1 MAFAYGG
8 LKKFPEAEREFDTAM
23 KLNPQFDGAM
33 GEYVGML
40 FALNQGPKAV
50 QIASQY
56 AAANPNRAGA
66 QFIYASALANSRKL
80 DEAVSEYQK
89 AIQLE
94 PKSLLSYMQLARV
107 YEMQGKPDDALALYQ
122 KALAVAPNSPA
133 IVAAIGNAYMAKN
146 DMKSAQQYFEKANTL
161 APHDPLIQNNL
172 AWVYAMEGQ
181 NLDVAL
187 SLATQA
193 KQAAPDAISIN
204 DTLGWIQ
211 YKKGNYVIAV
221 GLLTEVVNKI
231 PQSAEY
237 RYHLG
242 MALNGAGQKDRAKEE
257 LKKALQL
264 APPLSHDD
272 ASQAQTTLAKL

>member
-8 LKKFPEAEREFDTAM
+8 LKKFPEAEREFQTTL
-23 KLNPQFDGAM
+23 KLNPQYDAAV

-40 FALNQGPKAV
+40 FALNQGPKGL
-50 QIASQY
+50 QIANQY
-56 AAANPNRAGA
+56 AMANPNRATA
-66 QFIYASALANSRKL
+66 QFIYASALANSKKF
-80 DEAVSEYQK
+80 DEAIAEYQK

-94 PKSLLSYMQLARV
+94 PKGLISYMQLARV
-107 YEMQGKPDDALALYQ
+107 YEVQGKLDDALSTYQ
-122 KALAVAPNSPA
+122 KALSVAPDNAGVLS
-133 IVAAIGNAYMAKN
+133 AIGNVYLAKN
-146 DMKSAQQYFEKANTL
+146 DMKDAQQSFEKANTL

-172 AWVYAMEGQ
+172 AWIYATQGQ

-193 KQAAPDAISIN
+193 KQTAPDMIAIN

-211 YKKGNYVIAV
+211 YKKGNYATSV
-221 GLLTEVVNKI
+221 GLLSEVVQKV

-257 LKKALQL
+257 LSKALQM
-264 APPLSHDD
+264 APPLGQSD
-272 ASQAQTTLAKL
+272 AKQAQDTLAKL